1 MMLQNK
7 VSETQ
12 IAKNALETEVRELK
26 EKVFE
31 ANRQNK
37 NLSARYSELERS
49 KEEEIG
55 LLRQR

>member
-7 VSETQ
+7 VAEAQ
-12 IAKNALETEVRELK
+12 IAKSALETEVRELK
-26 EKVFE
+26 EKLFE

-49 KEEEIG
+49 KEE
-55 LLRQR
+55 